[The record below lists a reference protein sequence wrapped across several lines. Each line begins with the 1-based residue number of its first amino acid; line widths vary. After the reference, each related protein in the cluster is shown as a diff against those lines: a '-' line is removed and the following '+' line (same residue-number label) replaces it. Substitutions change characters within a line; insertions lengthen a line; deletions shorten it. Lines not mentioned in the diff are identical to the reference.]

1 MRRFAILSLLTF
13 ALGQEEGEI
22 YNLRKGVEWQLRGLC
37 SEFIPVEIRQKSG
50 GEGQWQLFALDLEG
64 EGDVELL
71 LATLE
76 PPPVHHHHGSQEE
89 LDDRRVRRQLS
100 GIGGDFAAWAGGG
113 DVNKAVKRRGGDK
126 ESLNT
131 MESNG
136 ENTSAAKGQRTKII
150 YLGVQPEAM
159 KGFGRS
165 DELRKA
171 RFKGVPVHPV
181 PPIGLH
187 RWTLMLTDADRF

>member
-1 MRRFAILSLLTF
+1 MTL
-13 ALGQEEGEI
+13 ALGKEEGEI
-22 YNLRKGVEWQLRGLC
+22 YNLRKGEEWQLRGLC
-37 SEFIPVEIRQKSG
+37 SEFTPSEIRKKSG
-50 GEGQWQLFALDLEG
+50 GEGQWQLFAVDEEG
-64 EGDVELL
+64 EDDEEL
-71 LATLE
+71 LATLD
-76 PPPVHHHHGSQEE
+76 PPPVHHHHGSHQE

-100 GIGGDFAAWAGGG
+100 GIGGDSAAWAGG
-113 DVNKAVKRRGGDK
+113 DVIESVKRRGGDK

-165 DELRKA
+165 GELREA

-187 RWTLMLTDADRF
+187 RWTLMLTDAD